1 MMPKCAVAVLFAG
14 CIAFAASHVRATDW
28 PQYRGPR
35 HDGTSDERD
44 IASRWPKGQPKVL
57 WKKPVGKAFGSFAVA
72 GGKAYLFMERDGK
85 EVLVAYKS
93 DTGDEL
99 WATPIDKT
107 IFERQGG
114 DGPR

>member
-1 MMPKCAVAVLFAG
+1 MTLKQVICGVIASSAAFVAL
-14 CIAFAASHVRATDW
+14 CETSAFAADW

-44 IASRWPKGQPKVL
+44 IAARWPKAQPKVL

-85 EVLVAYKS
+85 EVLVAFNP

-99 WATPIDKT
+99 
-107 IFERQGG
+107 
-114 DGPR
+114 